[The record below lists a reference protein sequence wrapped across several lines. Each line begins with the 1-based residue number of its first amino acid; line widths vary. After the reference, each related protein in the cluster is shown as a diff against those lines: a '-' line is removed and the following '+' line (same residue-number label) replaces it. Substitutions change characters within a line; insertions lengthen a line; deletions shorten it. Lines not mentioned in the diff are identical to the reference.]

1 MTKHKGNPN
10 YMEEG
15 QETARNGDK
24 SLSPRQEKGL
34 YALLSHSSVIEAS
47 RQSGIPERTLHKWIR
62 LSSFRERLEL
72 ERALLRYESLE
83 TLKTSIKGAIE
94 KLQTLLNSKSENIQL
109 RTAVAIVDYF
119 LRLST
124 SEDIEQRLSN
134 LEGKKAK
141 DPEELFKEIIEKFE
155 REVLR

>member
-1 MTKHKGNPN
+1 MTYKGNLSN
-10 YMEEG
+10 IEVG
-15 QETARNGDK
+15 QETARNGNK

-34 YALLSHSSVIEAS
+34 YALLLHSSVIEAS

-72 ERALLRYESLE
+72 ERALLRYEALE
-83 TLKTSIKGAIE
+83 ILKHSAKEAIE
-94 KLQTLLNSKSENIQL
+94 KLRTLLNSKSENIQL
-109 RTAVAIVDYF
+109 RTALAMVDYF

-124 SEDIEQRLSN
+124 SEDIEQRLSK
-134 LEGKKAK
+134 LEGKQAK
-141 DPEELFKEIIEKFE
+141 DPEELFKEIVEKFE